1 MKRILV
7 LTLLFTFSLMAI
19 VNAQEALHTAD
30 ITRKL
35 DTFLQMATKLRQF
48 NGSVLVSYKRAVL
61 LDKGYG
67 FKNVTDKIPHNAQ
80 SIFQIGS
87 ITKSFTSTVIL
98 SLASQG
104 KLSLQDKIS
113 RYFPDFPS
121 GDQISI
127 QHLLTH
133 TSGLYNYT
141 SDIER
146 EDAAIISRPVDRNLI
161 MQQFINQP
169 LAFKP
174 GSAYSYCNSG
184 YFLLGMVIE
193 KVTGTSWEEN
203 VRKFILAP
211 LEMDRSGFDFIG
223 LESTDKATG
232 YQVLD
237 DDRQQVDIIW
247 DSTVSYAAG
256 SMYATTGDLLQWSK
270 AIVEKQLL
278 PPSGWNAAF
287 TPRFHGYGYGWEV
300 DSLLDERCVGHGGGL
315 PGFSSHMLI
324 FPEIDLE
331 IIVLSNVHENTFVE
345 PISKILAA
353 VVLDRPYTYL
363 KPRSVIPVSTV
374 EVQAIVGTYRL
385 DDKHQINILTR
396 GEKLYIEAPSN
407 MLPLTRLYKEGE
419 NTFFIGNITLN
430 IQIKF
435 EKNQA
440 GIVNGLIA
448 IQDGKTYR
456 WKR

>member
-1 MKRILV
+1 
-7 LTLLFTFSLMAI
+7 
-19 VNAQEALHTAD
+19 
-30 ITRKL
+30 
-35 DTFLQMATKLRQF
+35 MATKLSQF
-48 NGSVLVSYKRAVL
+48 NGSVLVSYRGAVL

-67 FKNVTDKIPHNAQ
+67 FKNVTDKIPNNAQ

-87 ITKSFTSTVIL
+87 ITKEFTSTVIL
-98 SLASQG
+98 SLESQG
-104 KLSLQDKIS
+104 KLSLQDKLS
-113 RYFPDFPS
+113 KYFPGFPS

-127 QHLLTH
+127 HHLLTH

-146 EDAAIISRPVDRNLI
+146 EDAAVIGRPVDRNLI
-161 MQQFINQP
+161 IQRFINQP

-184 YFLLGMVIE
+184 YFLLGMIVE

-203 VRKFILAP
+203 VRKLILAP
-211 LEMDRSGFDFIG
+211 LEMGHSGFDFIS
-223 LESTDKATG
+223 LNDRDKATG

-237 DDRQQVDIIW
+237 EDRQQADIVW

-256 SMYATTGDLLQWSK
+256 SMYATTGDILRWSK

-278 PPSGWNAAF
+278 PPASWNEAF
-287 TPRFHGYGYGWEV
+287 TPRLHGYGYGWSV
-300 DSLLDERCVGHGGGL
+300 DSLLGEHCVGHGGGI

-324 FPEIDLE
+324 FPEKDLE
-331 IIVLSNVHENTFVE
+331 VVVLSNVHENTFVE
-345 PISKILAA
+345 PISKILASL
-353 VVLDRPYTYL
+353 VLDKPYVYL
-363 KPRSVIPVSTV
+363 APRAILPVTTN
-374 EVQAIVGTYRL
+374 EIQAIVGTYRL
-385 DDKHQINILTR
+385 DNKHQINILTR
-396 GEKLYIEAPSN
+396 GGKLYIEAPSN
-407 MLPLTRLYKEGE
+407 MLPLTRLYKTEE

-430 IQIKF
+430 IQIKI
-435 EKNQA
+435 EKSQA
-440 GIVNGLIA
+440 GKVSGLIA